1 MTEEAQMYDKIGPE
15 KIVRFYD
22 AKSGLKGYLIIDNT
36 RRGPA
41 KGGVRLRPDVDE
53 LEVFRLAR
61 AMTLKCAMADLP
73 FGGGKSGI
81 IADPKKLS
89 KKQKKTLLVAYGRAI
104 KHLAPSEYVSAPD
117 MNTAEQEMAWIVEGN
132 GSKKCVTG
140 KPRRLGG
147 IPHELGSTGFGV
159 YHSTLVALKYL
170 KKDVK
175 QITFA
180 VEGFGNVGEF
190 AAKYLCEAGA
200 KLVAVSDSNGVLV
213 CPEGIDFSRLQKIKK
228 KKGSVTAYGKGK
240 ILEGNAILDVRC
252 DVLITAAI
260 KDLVRLE
267 DASRLYFSLIV
278 EGSNIPM
285 SHATEELL
293 HRKGILV
300 IPDFVANA
308 GGVISSYVEYKG
320 GTIKDMWRMVE
331 QKVVKNTKLVL
342 SRKGRC
348 PRCVADAIALKR
360 VNGYS

>member
-1 MTEEAQMYDKIGPE
+1 MYDKIGPE

-61 AMTLKCAMADLP
+61 AMTLKCIM
-73 FGGGKSGI
+73 
-81 IADPKKLS
+81 ADPKKLS

-117 MNTAEQEMAWIVEGN
+117 MNTAEQEIAWIVEGN

-240 ILEGNAILDVRC
+240 ILEGNAILDV
-252 DVLITAAI
+252 
-260 KDLVRLE
+260 
-267 DASRLYFSLIV
+267 
-278 EGSNIPM
+278 
-285 SHATEELL
+285 
-293 HRKGILV
+293 
-300 IPDFVANA
+300 
-308 GGVISSYVEYKG
+308 
-320 GTIKDMWRMVE
+320 
-331 QKVVKNTKLVL
+331 
-342 SRKGRC
+342 
-348 PRCVADAIALKR
+348 
-360 VNGYS
+360 